1 MGLVSKVL
9 SFILIVLVRA
19 YQIVVSPLLHMIA
32 GPGMGCRFEPTC
44 SRYAIEALKVHGPIR
59 GLLLATKRILRC
71 HPIGG
76 HGYDPVPPPRKP
88 GT

>member
-1 MGLVSKVL
+1 MGWASKGL
-9 SFILIVLVRA
+9 SFVLIVLVRT

-59 GLLLATKRILRC
+59 GLWLATKRILRC
-71 HPIGG
+71 HPMGG
-76 HGYDPVPPPRKP
+76 HGYDPVPPRESR
-88 GT
+88 

>member
-1 MGLVSKVL
+1 MGWVSKGL
-9 SFILIVLVRA
+9 SFVLIVLVRT

-59 GLLLATKRILRC
+59 GLWLATKRILRC
-71 HPIGG
+71 HPMGG
-76 HGYDPVPPPRKP
+76 HGYDPVPPRESR
-88 GT
+88 